1 MKQLIN
7 IIIAS
12 LLFHTSAAW
21 SAEVQIS
28 CNYQSFLDN
37 SEYQRVYILNLEK
50 LSVSDV
56 AAIPPHEGELQISD
70 NFYQIDFPQTATRA
84 TNMAII
90 NRYTGKFEGEVGLPP
105 YGTSKEGNWIRKG
118 RCKKMKNKKLF

>member
-7 IIIAS
+7 IILAFF
-12 LLFHTSAAW
+12 LFHTSAALA
-21 SAEVQIS
+21 AELKIS
-28 CNYQSFLDN
+28 CNLKRSIDGYESQKIYVF
-37 SEYQRVYILNLEK
+37 NLEK